1 MTEPSRHAWL
11 GAAARAPWLP
21 IAAYL
26 AYVGIRALTDDSPV
40 ARFLPSWLDTGWAG
54 ALIAGTVLVVVGTV
68 TLRPRAESAGHALH
82 LAGIA
87 LYAACYATA
96 LHVDAVAAI
105 LTLGGVAAIRLHI
118 LSRAREARTEA
129 GHLIRPRGDD

>member
-1 MTEPSRHAWL
+1 MHPSRWL
-11 GAAARAPWLP
+11 RNAARAPWLP
-21 IAAYL
+21 VAAYL

-40 ARFLPSWLDTGWAG
+40 ARFLPAWLDAGWTA
-54 ALIAGTVLVVVGTV
+54 ALIAGSVLVVAGTV
-68 TLRPRAESAGHALH
+68 TARTRAESAGHALH

-105 LTLGGVAAIRLHI
+105 LTLGGVAAIRLHV
-118 LSRAREARTEA
+118 LSEARAAREEA
-129 GHLIRPRGDD
+129 ADLIRPPEGGR